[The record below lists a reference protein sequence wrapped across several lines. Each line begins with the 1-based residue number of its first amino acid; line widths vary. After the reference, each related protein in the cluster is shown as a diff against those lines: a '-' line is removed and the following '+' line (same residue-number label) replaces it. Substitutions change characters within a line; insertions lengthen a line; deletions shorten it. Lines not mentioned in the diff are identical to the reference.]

1 MNRKLTTQLT
11 DLFFA
16 PTDDARGKL
25 LKENVPPDN
34 IFVTGNTAIDLFKYT
49 LRDDYAFHN
58 DALNQLDESKRLILM
73 TAHRYEN
80 RGGAFEN
87 ICRAVLRLVN
97 DFDDVS
103 VVWPMH
109 PNPAVTEVANRVV
122 GGHRRIMLTQA
133 VDVFD
138 MHHLIKRCYLV
149 LTDSGGLQEEAPQLN
164 KPVVVM
170 REVTERPEG
179 LLAGTLKLAGVS
191 QKRIYET
198 TAELLNDQAEYER
211 MANAPNPFGDG
222 QASER
227 IVEALVMHFHEKITG
242 DKTSR

>member
-1 MNRKLTTQLT
+1 
-11 DLFFA
+11 
-16 PTDDARGKL
+16 
-25 LKENVPPDN
+25 
-34 IFVTGNTAIDLFKYT
+34 
-49 LRDDYAFHN
+49 
-58 DALNQLDESKRLILM
+58 M

-80 RGGAFEN
+80 RGGAFES

-97 DFDDVS
+97 SFDDVS

-109 PNPAVTEVANRVV
+109 PNPAVTEVANRVL
-122 GGHRRIMLTQA
+122 GGHPRVALTPA

-179 LLAGTLKLAGVS
+179 LLTGTLKLAGVNEE
-191 QKRIYET
+191 RIYET
-198 TAELLNDQAEYER
+198 TAELLNNRAEYER

-227 IVEALVMHFHEKITG
+227 IVAALINHFRKDI
-242 DKTSR
+242 